1 MKIFGIIYKIKFPYY
16 IIYKV
21 RETIRDVQRF
31 EADK

>member
-1 MKIFGIIYKIKFPYY
+1 MKIFGIIDKIRFPYY

-21 RETIRDVQRF
+21 REAIRDAQRF